1 MMDQQTPITGSP
13 CHQIT
18 FHSDLSQ
25 ISDTLMEK
33 TFDEMHHAQK
43 TDFFFLVDRSGSMG
57 FPMAKMQLTKQAMQ
71 LFMMSLPTGC
81 NFQIISYGSR
91 FEWMGGNKQKK
102 MFEYGDE
109 TMQFANMQIERFQ
122 DNFDGTDI
130 YAPLSD
136 VFNSKLTKG
145 NKIRIFLLTDGE
157 VDEPNKVIEL
167 IQKNC

>member
-1 MMDQQTPITGSP
+1 
-13 CHQIT
+13 
-18 FHSDLSQ
+18 
-25 ISDTLMEK
+25 
-33 TFDEMHHAQK
+33 
-43 TDFFFLVDRSGSMG
+43 
-57 FPMAKMQLTKQAMQ
+57 
-71 LFMMSLPTGC
+71 
-81 NFQIISYGSR
+81 
-91 FEWMGGNKQKK
+91 
-102 MFEYGDE
+102 
-109 TMQFANMQIERFQ
+109 MQIERFQ

>member
-109 TMQFANMQIERFQ
+109 TM
-122 DNFDGTDI
+122 
-130 YAPLSD
+130 
-136 VFNSKLTKG
+136 
-145 NKIRIFLLTDGE
+145 
-157 VDEPNKVIEL
+157 
-167 IQKNC
+167 